1 MAPRWTAA
9 GMIEAAKGFRRLKA
23 WKQLPSLAASLK
35 AIQSKTSR
43 LSGSRKQPN
52 VKIHATC
59 AQQTS
64 TSSGI
69 FLPGG
74 Q

>member
-43 LSGSRKQPN
+43 LRGVQYELIYPAANSAFRDL
-52 VKIHATC
+52 VC
-59 AQQTS
+59 
-64 TSSGI
+64 
-69 FLPGG
+69 
-74 Q
+74 

>member
-23 WKQLPSLAASLK
+23 WLPSLAASLK

-43 LSGSRKQPN
+43 LSGSE
-52 VKIHATC
+52 
-59 AQQTS
+59 
-64 TSSGI
+64 SS
-69 FLPGG
+69 LT
-74 Q
+74 